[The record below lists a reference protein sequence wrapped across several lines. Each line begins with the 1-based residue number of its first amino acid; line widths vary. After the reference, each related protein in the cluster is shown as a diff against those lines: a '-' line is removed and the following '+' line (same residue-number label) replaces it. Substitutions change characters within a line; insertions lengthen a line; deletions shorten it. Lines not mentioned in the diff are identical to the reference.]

1 MADLLYSFVE
11 DFWNVMGE
19 MAPFLLFGFLMA
31 GVLYVLISPRTVE
44 RHLGGKGMLSVVKAA
59 IFGIPLPLC
68 SCGVIPVAA
77 SLRRH
82 GASRGATAAFIIA
95 TPQTGVDSIL
105 VTFSLLG
112 GMFAVFR
119 PLAALVSGMI
129 GGWLVGSAGGAKDA
143 EAPGPSGDQESLYAG
158 EGSGARVLN
167 ALRYGFVSLPRDIA
181 KPLIVG
187 LLIAGAISAVVPD
200 DYFAGLLG
208 GGIGEMVLMMIVGIP
223 LYVCATASVPVAAA
237 LMLKGI
243 SPGAALVF
251 LMTGPATNAA
261 TVATVWKLMGRRN
274 ALVYLGTV
282 AFTALASGL
291 LLDYILATGS
301 ASFAAA
307 APWMLPAPVKI
318 ISSFALLA
326 ILTAALLPRLTRRA
340 RAPLSD
346 AMKTAMINIQG
357 MHCTHCVESVARAL
371 GECSGVESA
380 DVDLRGGR
388 AVVHGHDFDV
398 EALRRAVEELGY
410 SAGVP
415 NEADGTEHNEGR

>member
-1 MADLLYSFVE
+1 MADLFYRFIE
-11 DFWNVMGE
+11 DFWNVMSE

-44 RHLGGKGMLSVVKAA
+44 RHLGGAGMLSVLKAA

-77 SLRRH
+77 SLQRH
-82 GASRGATAAFIIA
+82 GASPGATTAFIIA

-112 GMFAVFR
+112 GVFAVFR
-119 PLAALVSGMI
+119 PLAALVSGLI
-129 GGWLVGSAGGAKDA
+129 GGWLVSSAGGAKDPDTPGPSDDQESPA
-143 EAPGPSGDQESLYAG
+143 AGEAPGGRALK
-158 EGSGARVLN
+158 
-167 ALRYGFVSLPRDIA
+167 ALRYGFVSLPHDIA

-187 LLIAGAISAVVPD
+187 LLVAGAISAVVPD

-223 LYVCATASVPVAAA
+223 LYVCATASVPVAAV

-274 ALVYLGTV
+274 ALIYLGTV

-301 ASFAAA
+301 TSFTPAM
-307 APWMLPAPVKI
+307 PWMLPAPVKI
-318 ISSFALLA
+318 ISSLALLA
-326 ILTAALLPRLTRRA
+326 ILIAAIFPRSTRRA
-340 RAPLSD
+340 RGPLPD

-357 MHCTHCVESVARAL
+357 MHCTHCVESVTRAL

-380 DVDLRGGR
+380 DVDLKGGR
-388 AVVHGHDFDV
+388 AVVQGHDFDV

-410 SAGVP
+410 AADVP
-415 NEADGTEHNEGR
+415 DQADGAEHNGG